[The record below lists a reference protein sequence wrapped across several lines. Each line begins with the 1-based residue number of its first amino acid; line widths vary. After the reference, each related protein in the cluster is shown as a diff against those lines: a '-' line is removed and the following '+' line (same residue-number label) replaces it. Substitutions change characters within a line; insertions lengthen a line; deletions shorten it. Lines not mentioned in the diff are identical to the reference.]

1 MSLPTRRERVV
12 ARSSGLA
19 HQDAYPNGR
28 KCADLLD
35 VHRSTPP
42 RWGRGDPS
50 APMNELSKYLL
61 NTEDP
66 WAVVAHVTAMAKW
79 RTIQRLDTPD
89 LIARWW
95 DLVEAEHQ
103 IECADNLMGCQPGH
117 SMEDRSQIK
126 KRDSAIESELV
137 AVLSEFAARGI
148 TQETVRGEHV

>member
-28 KCADLLD
+28 KCADLLG

-79 RTIQRLDTPD
+79 RVIQGLDTPD

-103 IECADNLMGCQPGH
+103 IECADTLMGLQPGH
-117 SMEDRSQIK
+117 SWEDRGHIK
-126 KRDSAIESELV
+126 TRDSAIESELV
-137 AVLSEFAARGI
+137 AVLWEFAERGI
-148 TQETVRGEHV
+148 TEETVRGEHV